1 MTHTDPPDAK
11 GPSNVQ
17 LLATMAGRYAKRG
30 ANSHNA
36 RAAQA
41 LTVVPSRALVPVPTG
56 QTQAARLRR
65 NLIPV
70 IVRLAS
76 QPSAWR
82 GAIMFLSGLGIYLE
96 PDLAAHISAVGMAL
110 AGLVGMFV
118 DDNRAPE

>member
-30 ANSHNA
+30 ANCHNA

-41 LTVVPSRALVPVPTG
+41 LTVVSSRALVPVPTAP
-56 QTQAARLRR
+56 TPASRRR
-65 NLIPV
+65 NLMAQLV
-70 IVRLAS
+70 KLAA

-82 GAIMFLSGLGIYLE
+82 GGIMFLTGLGIALDPE
-96 PDLAAHISAVGMAL
+96 WAAHISACGMAL

-118 DDNRAPE
+118 DDNRAAE